1 MRVYFSDFFGVD
13 RKVIEKYGAF
23 DVSLLADLPLFVD
36 PFLLFNSKR
45 PIYRKLHARIIAY
58 LRFLRDKSTAES
70 QLSSGLI
77 RAWYMFPEVEQNGLD
92 FQQKAIVAT
101 VWARDLRSHFMPI

>member
-1 MRVYFSDFFGVD
+1 MD

-77 RAWYMFPEVEQNGLD
+77 RAWYMFPEVEQNWLGFSAKGNRGHGLG
-92 FQQKAIVAT
+92 
-101 VWARDLRSHFMPI
+101 RDLRSHFMPI